1 MIDKTQTKLTR
12 ATCLQKTCSEQGC
25 FYAISPSQPTLTVA
39 ESQEKLIA
47 KGFSQE
53 RVDEITNYL
62 RGLITN
68 IARDELSK
76 L

>member
-1 MIDKTQTKLTR
+1 
-12 ATCLQKTCSEQGC
+12 LQKTCGEQGC
-25 FYAISPSQPTLTVA
+25 FCVITPSRPTLTVA